1 MKINSYKINQIKK
14 KESIYNKYSKY
25 DEEFFDSYAEDIF
38 ETDNELEYDNFFYS
52 EYKSLKKEKAKIDE
66 YLNFEFEYTNNLDNS
81 FENLKNTLNKLN
93 KSEIKEHFNHNKDS
107 AEKSFNQLKNEYKNF
122 ILFLKNN
129 NLFSNNNILKFK
141 FDFSNF
147 TFLNENLLSENNK
160 LEYYTIL
167 INLSNLKFSPLNYS
181 KIKKYTSDFKFLV
194 LN

>member
-1 MKINSYKINQIKK
+1 MKKTINQFKK
-14 KESIYNKYSKY
+14 KENIYNTYSKY
-25 DEEFFDSYAEDIF
+25 DIEIFDSYAEDIF

-52 EYKSLKKEKAKIDE
+52 ECKSLKKEKAKIV
-66 YLNFEFEYTNNLDNS
+66 NFEFEYTNNLDNS
-81 FENLKNTLNKLN
+81 FENLTNTLNKLN
-93 KSEIKEHFNHNKDS
+93 KINKNEIKEHFNHNKDS

-141 FDFSNF
+141 FDFKNF